1 MAERTIFIENRCK
14 IGYSND
20 YLKIDREGEIITFHI
35 DEFDVIV
42 FSSLEISCSLY
53 LLNKLSEKGKSVIF
67 CNSKKLPY
75 CNLSPLAGTQNSYL
89 RLQEQLSWSKE
100 AKDII

>member
-35 DEFDVIV
+35 DEFDVII
-42 FSSLEISCSLY
+42 FASLEISCSLY
-53 LLNKLSEKGKSVIF
+53 LLNKLS
-67 CNSKKLPY
+67 
-75 CNLSPLAGTQNSYL
+75 
-89 RLQEQLSWSKE
+89 
-100 AKDII
+100 